1 MRPRVRSCRS
11 LSSRSLADVVRSE
24 STATPK
30 GWATPFVP
38 SLFGTAVILIV
49 SFVVWELR
57 REARGQSVLLPMS
70 MWTQPGA
77 KMGPVILLVFFG
89 WWGFNTLSYF
99 APLFYQEVQFLSPL
113 QTAVRLVPMG
123 ISVCSLTVAYSC
135 CLLTGTSG

>member
-1 MRPRVRSCRS
+1 MRLSVRPSSSHKQARS
-11 LSSRSLADVVRSE
+11 VDAFHSE

-38 SLFGTAVILIV
+38 SLFGTAIVLIV
-49 SFVVWELR
+49 GFVLWELR
-57 REARGQSVLLPMS
+57 REAKNQSVLLPMS

-77 KMGPVILLVFFG
+77 KMGPIILLVFFG

-99 APLFYQEVQFLSPL
+99 VPLFFQEVQLLNPL

-123 ISVCSLTVAYSC
+123 VSVSLDLA
-135 CLLTGTSG
+135 LPFI